1 MLSNFNQSTTVN
13 AISSITTE
21 TGEIKNIMY
30 MNASISVTGN
40 ININQSTQNAEEYLA
55 NKETVDA
62 DFTEFQQKVTE
73 IAKGFQNTGEE

>member
-30 MNASISVTGN
+30 MNASISVNGN
-40 ININQSTQNAEEYLA
+40 ININQSTQNTEEYLA

-73 IAKGFQNTGEE
+73 IAKGFQSDNKG